1 MAGHSKFKNIMHR
14 KGAQDKKRAKL
25 FTKLIREITV
35 AVKAGSD
42 DPQKNP
48 RLRIAMLSAR
58 SANLPKNKIE
68 SAIQKASSTSS
79 TSENYEE
86 IRYEGYGPYGV
97 AFIVETLTDNRNR
110 TASEIRAA
118 FSKAGGSLGESGSV
132 SYLFEKVG
140 IIIYN
145 KSDVADDNIL
155 ELAIECGAKDYEEQ
169 EDCHI
174 IICDSSSFS
183 SVKEELDK
191 VIKSEASQVTLMHRP
206 LSFMDIEEDK
216 IASVKKLYN
225 ILEENDDVQNVWV
238 NITLPEEDSE

>member
-35 AVKAGSD
+35 AVKVGST

-48 RLRIAMLSAR
+48 RLRIAMLTAR

-68 SAIQKASSTSS
+68 LAIQKASSTS
-79 TSENYEE
+79 TASENYEE
-86 IRYEGYGPYGV
+86 IRYEGYGPHGV

-110 TASEIRAA
+110 TASEIRTA
-118 FSKAGGSLGESGSV
+118 FSKASGALGESGSV

-140 IIIYN
+140 VIVYN
-145 KSDVADDNIL
+145 KSDVIGDNIL

-174 IICDSSSFS
+174 VVCDPADFS
-183 SVKEELDK
+183 SVKEGLDNI
-191 VIKSEASQVTLMHRP
+191 IKSEASHATLMHRP
-206 LSFMDIEEDK
+206 VTPMEIEEDK
-216 IASVKKLYN
+216 IISVRKLYN

-238 NITLPEEDSE
+238 NVALPEDDSE